1 MNLKETLN
9 YRRSVRVYDPEKEI
23 NPEKVKQCIQQATLA
38 PNSSNMQLWEFY
50 HITSKDVLQQLSNA
64 CFDQLAARTAKQ
76 MVVFVVRKDLWKKRA
91 QANLNYIQNANIKY
105 ADPKREKIGLDYY
118 KKLIPLIYSEF
129 LGIWGYLKYFAF
141 YIAGWFRPIYRQVR
155 KSDIRIV
162 AHKSVGLAAQ
172 TFMLSMAEL
181 KYDTCPMEGFDSK
194 LIKKALKLP
203 RKAEINMV
211 ISCGIRLPEG
221 VYGDRFRIPFD
232 EVYFKV

>member
-1 MNLKETLN
+1 MNLRETLN

-23 NPEKVKQCIQQATLA
+23 DPEKVKQCIQQATLA

-50 HITSKDVLQQLSNA
+50 HITSKEVLQKVSNA

-91 QANLNYIQNANIKY
+91 HANLNYLQNANIKY

-141 YIAGWFRPIYRQVR
+141 YMAGWFRPIYRQVR
-155 KSDIRIV
+155 KSDMRIV
-162 AHKSVGLAAQ
+162 AHKSVGLSAQ

-181 KYDTCPMEGFDSK
+181 KYDTCPMEGFDSV

-232 EVYFKV
+232 EVYFKM